1 MMPVRI
7 MRKAP
12 LTWENDACE
21 SCRIP
26 DQKGTFSM
34 ASSHTLDQLDT
45 CFDDTHA
52 IANAGLLLPAT
63 LAERLGIEQ
72 TADALIDL
80 GERAGA
86 AHPGRK
92 LLTLVHSMVAG
103 GDCIDD
109 ADVLRCGQTATV
121 LGHRV
126 MAPSTLGTFLRA
138 FTFGHVRQL
147 DRLTEQLLTR
157 AWAAGAGPGDGPMTM
172 DLDSTVCE
180 VHGYHKQGAAY
191 GYTHSLGYHPLLATR
206 ADSGEVLHAR
216 QRTGRANT
224 ARGTAR
230 FVDELAARV
239 RRAGASGELTIRM
252 DSGFWS
258 AKTIK
263 TCRRHQIHYSITVRQ
278 TKPIQQTIAGID
290 EDAWT
295 PIVYPDGGVAQVAE
309 TRYWG
314 DRLIV
319 RRTRL
324 TGAQA
329 ELFPNWRYHA
339 LVTDR
344 VGTTVELDQDH
355 RRHAVVELCIRDL
368 KAGVGLRHCPSGKFN
383 ANAAWLLAATLA
395 HNLLRWV
402 AAIGLGASGELVV
415 AKTLRRTLLSLPGRL
430 TCSARRWRLHLPAGW
445 PWAAWFELAL
455 ARLRC
460 IAYAT

>member
-1 MMPVRI
+1 
-7 MRKAP
+7 MR
-12 LTWENDACE
+12 
-21 SCRIP
+21 
-26 DQKGTFSM
+26 
-34 ASSHTLDQLDT
+34 SSHTLDQLDI
-45 CFDDTHA
+45 CFDDTHV

-80 GERAGA
+80 GERPGA
-86 AHPGRK
+86 HRPGRK
-92 LLTLVHSMVAG
+92 LLTLVHTMLAG
-103 GDCIDD
+103 GDCIHD
-109 ADVLRCGQTATV
+109 ADPLRCGATFKV

-147 DRLTEQLLTR
+147 DRLAEQIQTR
-157 AWAAGAGPGDGPMTM
+157 AWAAGAGPGDGPMTI
-172 DLDSTVCE
+172 DLDSTICE

-191 GYTHSLGYHPLLATR
+191 GYHKQGAAYGYHKQGAAYGYTHKLGYHPLLASR
-206 ADSGEVLHAR
+206 ASTGEILHAR

-230 FVDELAARV
+230 FVDELAGRL
-239 RRAGASGELTIRM
+239 RRAGASGELTMRA

-258 AKTIK
+258 AKTIRA
-263 TCRRHQIHYSITVRQ
+263 CRRHQLRYSITVRQ
-278 TKPIQQTIAGID
+278 TTPIRQAIAAID
-290 EDAWT
+290 EHAWID
-295 PIVYPDGGVAQVAE
+295 IVYPGGGVAQVAE
-309 TRYWG
+309 TRSKG

-319 RRTRL
+319 RRARL
-324 TGAQA
+324 VGAQA

-339 LVTDR
+339 FVTDR
-344 VGTTVELDQDH
+344 VGTAVDLDADH
-355 RRHAVVELCIRDL
+355 RRHATVELCIRDL
-368 KAGVGLRHCPSGKFN
+368 KDGVGLRHHPSGKFA

-402 AAIGLGASGELVV
+402 AAIGLGAHQELVV

-430 TCSARRWRLHLPAGW
+430 TRSARRLVLHLPAGW
-445 PWAAWFELAL
+445 PWAPWVELAL

-460 IAYAT
+460 VAYAT

>member
-1 MMPVRI
+1 MQ
-7 MRKAP
+7 
-12 LTWENDACE
+12 
-21 SCRIP
+21 S
-26 DQKGTFSM
+26 F
-34 ASSHTLDQLDT
+34 HTLDQLDIA
-45 CFDDTHA
+45 FDDTHA

-72 TADALIDL
+72 AADQVIDL
-80 GERAGA
+80 GDRAGA
-86 AHPGRK
+86 HRPGRK
-92 LLTLVHSMVAG
+92 LLTLVHAMLAG
-103 GDCIDD
+103 ADCIDD
-109 ADVLRCGQTATV
+109 ADLLRCGATSQV

-126 MAPSTLGTFLRA
+126 MAPSTLGIFLRA

-147 DRLTEQLLTR
+147 DRLAETVLTR
-157 AWAAGAGPGDGPMTM
+157 AWTAGAGPGDGPMTI

-191 GYTHSLGYHPLLATR
+191 GYTHRLGYHPLLATR
-206 ADSGEVLHAR
+206 AETGEVLHAR

-239 RRAGASGELTIRM
+239 RRAGASGELTIRA

-258 AKTIK
+258 AKTIRA
-263 TCRRHQIHYSITVRQ
+263 CRRHQIHYSITVRQ
-278 TKPIQQTIAGID
+278 TTPIRAAIAAID
-290 EDAWT
+290 EDAWVQ
-295 PIVYPDGGVAQVAE
+295 IVYPEGGLAQVAE
-309 TRYWG
+309 TRYRG

-324 TGAQA
+324 VGAQA

-339 LVTDR
+339 FVTDR
-344 VGTTVELDQDH
+344 VGTTVWLDADH

-368 KAGVGLRHCPSGKFN
+368 KGGVGLRHCPSGRFA
-383 ANAAWLLAATLA
+383 ANAAWLVAATLA

-402 AAIGLGASGELVV
+402 AAIGLGARGELVV

-430 TCSARRWRLHLPAGW
+430 TRSARRLILHLPVDW
-445 PWAAWFELAL
+445 PWAGWFELAL

-460 IAYAT
+460 VAYAT

>member
-1 MMPVRI
+1 MALAEAAVF
-7 MRKAP
+7 
-12 LTWENDACE
+12 
-21 SCRIP
+21 P
-26 DQKGTFSM
+26 DQEGRFSM
-34 ASSHTLDQLDT
+34 TSSHTLDQLDT
-45 CFDDTHA
+45 RFDDTHA

-72 TADALIDL
+72 AADALIDL

-92 LLTLVHSMVAG
+92 LLTLVHTMIAG

-109 ADVLRCGQTATV
+109 AALLRCGATSRV

-138 FTFGHVRQL
+138 FTFGHVRQF
-147 DRLTEQLLTR
+147 DRLTEQVLAR
-157 AWAAGAGPGDGPMTM
+157 AWGAGAGPGDGPMTI

-191 GYTHSLGYHPLLATR
+191 GYTHTLGYHPLLATR

-230 FVDELAARV
+230 FVEELAARV
-239 RRAGASGELTIRM
+239 RRAGASGELTLRA

-258 AKTIK
+258 AKTIRA
-263 TCRRHQIHYSITVRQ
+263 CRRHQIRYSITVRQ
-278 TKPIQQTIAGID
+278 TKPIRTAIQAID
-290 EDAWT
+290 QDAWVD
-295 PIVYPDGGVAQVAE
+295 IVYPDGGLAQLAE
-309 TRYWG
+309 TRYRG
-314 DRLIV
+314 DRLVV

-324 TGAQA
+324 AGAQA

-339 LVTDR
+339 FVTDR
-344 VGTTVELDQDH
+344 VGTTVELDADH
-355 RRHAVVELCIRDL
+355 RRHATVELAIRDL
-368 KAGVGLRHCPSGKFN
+368 KGGVGLRHHPSGKFA
-383 ANAAWLLAATLA
+383 ANAAWLVIATLA
-395 HNLLRWV
+395 HNLPRWV
-402 AAIGLGASGELVV
+402 AAIGLGTRQELVV
-415 AKTLRRTLLSLPGRL
+415 AKTLRRTLFSLPGRL
-430 TCSARRWRLHLPAGW
+430 THSARRWRLHLPVGR
-445 PWAAWFELAL
+445 PWAPWFELAL